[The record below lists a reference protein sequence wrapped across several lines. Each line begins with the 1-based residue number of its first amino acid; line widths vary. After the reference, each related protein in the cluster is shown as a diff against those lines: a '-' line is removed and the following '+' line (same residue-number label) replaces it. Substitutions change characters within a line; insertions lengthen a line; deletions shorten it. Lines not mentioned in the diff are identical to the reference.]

1 VTAGTNFWFIQR
13 RLRDVEAVSY
23 YYRGLTPVSIMF
35 SCSFLFELQKLCDA
49 VPGFPT
55 PTAIEVIESE
65 LGARVT
71 DLFCDLSP
79 DTRSVRVIK

>member
-1 VTAGTNFWFIQR
+1 
-13 RLRDVEAVSY
+13 
-23 YYRGLTPVSIMF
+23 MF